1 MDLFILL
8 LIIMFICC
16 LMAEVGVESRGQG
29 INVTG
34 VIMTW
39 WHKVGIHDSFS
50 IFSCESDSAI
60 ANLRLSVC
68 QKFLLKTYLLRNVHI
83 LHILALATVAMQ
95 ILLPLLIGVGIWC
108 LEMFTNYTN
117 YIIPMEGEGRADSNM
132 SLMYLAWSFRSHDQK
147 KSFDS
152 VLFDPVDLSG
162 LVEYWLSAIFNIWF
176 NSI

>member
-1 MDLFILL
+1 MLFIHLQNGFVHPPPHHHVHLL
-8 LIIMFICC
+8 SDGGGWGWVQRSGHQRHWGHHDM
-16 LMAEVGVESRGQG
+16 VTQG
-29 INVTG
+29 RDP
-34 VIMTW
+34 W
-39 WHKVGIHDSFS
+39 LFFHFQLW
-50 IFSCESDSAI
+50 E
-60 ANLRLSVC
+60 RLCNCKSPSVC
-68 QKFLLKTYLLRNVHI
+68 LSKVLIKNISRNVHI

-117 YIIPMEGEGRADSNM
+117 YIIPMEEEGRADSNM

-162 LVEYWLSAIFNIWF
+162 LVE
-176 NSI
+176 